1 MLISLVNNRPS
12 SKNFTNSDSLQEWT
26 RATNI
31 RFRLLRTK
39 SLLGHLM
46 ALSRQDPSV
55 TRRVSINKC
64 MIFYNILYYKT
75 ILFSISTVFVIYPS
89 VVDVCAMVM
98 QMIVRLKI

>member
-12 SKNFTNSDSLQEWT
+12 SKNFTNSDNLQEWT

-55 TRRVSINKC
+55 TRRVRKSI
-64 MIFYNILYYKT
+64 YNIYVL
-75 ILFSISTVFVIYPS
+75 L
-89 VVDVCAMVM
+89 
-98 QMIVRLKI
+98 

>member
-12 SKNFTNSDSLQEWT
+12 SKNFSNSDSLQEWT

-31 RFRLLRTK
+31 RLRLLRTK

-55 TRRVSINKC
+55 TRRVS
-64 MIFYNILYYKT
+64 
-75 ILFSISTVFVIYPS
+75 FVT
-89 VVDVCAMVM
+89 
-98 QMIVRLKI
+98 